1 MLHGMGSWE
10 TREFSLHM
18 CREKSVSG
26 SGKQDAKAPKIGMC
40 VKVLPAGRWLP
51 VR

>member
-1 MLHGMGSWE
+1 MKWVLGE
-10 TREFSLHM
+10 TRKFGLHM
-18 CREKSVSG
+18 SREKNVSG
-26 SGKQDAKAPKIGMC
+26 SGKQDVKVPKMGTC